1 VHIYE
6 TCFKTGRV
14 STRDFTVST
23 YTCNGWYVY
32 FFVAEAEVVDIKVES
47 ELKITSSPW
56 NESLSDPSSDMF
68 LEMKED
74 LEEKMDK
81 AFCNKTDTTVSHGN
95 DSCHTK
101 VTGFSEGSINVFFF
115 IIRTEL
121 KKFLPTVADILADI
135 QLAIVVNSGK
145 DGTIGEFEIDEETVK
160 ISKLI
165 DFPTA

>member
-1 VHIYE
+1 MHSY
-6 TCFKTGRV
+6 
-14 STRDFTVST
+14 T
-23 YTCNGWYVY
+23 YNGCYVY
-32 FFVAEAEVVDIKVES
+32 FVVAKAEVVEIKVES

-68 LEMKED
+68 VEMKED

-81 AFCNKTDTTVSHGN
+81 AFCNKTDTTVSNGN
-95 DSCHTK
+95 DSCHTE

-115 IIRTEL
+115 IIRIEL
-121 KKFLPTVADILADI
+121 AQFLPTVAEILADI
-135 QLAIVVNSGK
+135 QLAIFVNSGI
-145 DGTIGEFEIDEETVK
+145 DDTIGEFEIDEESVK

>member
-1 VHIYE
+1 M
-6 TCFKTGRV
+6 
-14 STRDFTVST
+14 
-23 YTCNGWYVY
+23 
-32 FFVAEAEVVDIKVES
+32 ES

-68 LEMKED
+68 AEMKAD
-74 LEEKMDK
+74 IEEKMDK

-95 DSCHTK
+95 DSCHTE

-115 IIRTEL
+115 IIRIEL
-121 KKFLPTVADILADI
+121 KQFLPTVADILADI
-135 QLAIVVNSGK
+135 QLALVVNSGI
-145 DGTIGEFEIDEETVK
+145 DGTIGEFEIDEESVK

>member
-1 VHIYE
+1 MH
-6 TCFKTGRV
+6 
-14 STRDFTVST
+14 T
-23 YTCNGWYVY
+23 YTYNGRYVY
-32 FFVAEAEVVDIKVES
+32 FFVAEAEIVEIKVES

-81 AFCNKTDTTVSHGN
+81 AFCNNTDTTVSHGN
-95 DSCHTK
+95 DSCHTE

-115 IIRTEL
+115 IIRIEL
-121 KKFLPTVADILADI
+121 KQFLPSVAEILADI
-135 QLAIVVNSGK
+135 QLAIVVNSGI
-145 DGTIGEFEIDEETVK
+145 DGTIGEFEIDEESVK

-165 DFPTA
+165 YFPTA